1 MPYQAI
7 SSCLD
12 HQAGLDPRL
21 KSKDGRTAAEVAL
34 MSGHMEVYD
43 MLSPKHMGALQQP
56 TSEEEN
62 RGAAAATKSPLH
74 AAAVRSLSPPNH
86 APIHSPGPLS

>member
-1 MPYQAI
+1 
-7 SSCLD
+7 
-12 HQAGLDPRL
+12 
-21 KSKDGRTAAEVAL
+21 

-74 AAAVRSLSPPNH
+74 AAAVRLVAPPTH
-86 APIHSPGPLS
+86 VPFPTPPPLILTYPYPLPLTGVRLP